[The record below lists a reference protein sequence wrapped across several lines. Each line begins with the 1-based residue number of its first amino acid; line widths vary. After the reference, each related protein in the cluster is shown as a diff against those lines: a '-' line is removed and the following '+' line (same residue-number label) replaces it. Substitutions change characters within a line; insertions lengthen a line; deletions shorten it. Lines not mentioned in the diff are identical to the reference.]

1 MKKFSFFIFIATI
14 VSFFYFV
21 SVFSQINK
29 KKDTVKK
36 TIKEIKAFDLKP
48 VVDTAKNDSVKVLIY
63 KPKTE
68 PFKQKVHASYYAD
81 KFHGRKTASGKI
93 FDMHKLTAAHKK
105 LPFGTKL
112 KVTNVSNGKSVIVE
126 VNDRGPYVKGREL
139 DLSKKAFSMI
149 ANINR
154 GFIIVD
160 IEILK

>member
-1 MKKFSFFIFIATI
+1 MKKYSFIIITI
-14 VSFFYFV
+14 LSVSLLYYTA
-21 SVFSQINK
+21 VFSQVNK
-29 KKDTVKK
+29 KKDTIKTTTKVVKELALK
-36 TIKEIKAFDLKP
+36 TVFDTVQTDSLKP
-48 VVDTAKNDSVKVLIY
+48 VI

-81 KFHGRKTASGKI
+81 KFHGRKTASGKV

-149 ANINR
+149 ANTNR